1 MSKDR
6 TAKLVKTNAATSTAR
21 TLMSRGAR
29 PAHVALSSESRH
41 WWRSVKPKQPGH
53 RLVAAVRSTAP
64 RASSGAMANSRRHVR
79 LFPRHSVLDGKKRP
93 ARSRNAIWI
102 FSATSRPIPESSGFA
117 RAYRWQKSSK
127 RITSHG
133 AATEPVLGGRRQGV
147 RGNVPPLGAR
157 RRRRRRRIRVREK
170 SVQNVVAKRMLDRY
184 PGGNDTLRTTRES

>member
-1 MSKDR
+1 LGCLSYQKDR
-6 TAKLVKTNAATSTAR
+6 TAKHVAINAATSTAR
-21 TLMSRGAR
+21 ILMSRGAR

-41 WWRSVKPKQPGH
+41 WWRSVTPKHPGH

-64 RASSGAMANSRRHVR
+64 RASSGAMANARRHVR

-117 RAYRWQKSSK
+117 RAYGGQQSFK

-133 AATEPVLGGRRQGV
+133 AATEPVLGGQRQGV

-157 RRRRRRRIRVREK
+157 RRRRRRRIRVRG
-170 SVQNVVAKRMLDRY
+170 QHHQRGVAKIM
-184 PGGNDTLRTTRES
+184 

>member
-117 RAYRWQKSSK
+117 RAYRWQTIIQAHNIARSGYRTGSGWTAARGTRQRAAAWCSTTSS
-127 RITSHG
+127 S
-133 AATEPVLGGRRQGV
+133 ATD
-147 RGNVPPLGAR
+147 
-157 RRRRRRRIRVREK
+157 
-170 SVQNVVAKRMLDRY
+170 S
-184 PGGNDTLRTTRES
+184 SS